1 MNANLETRRADL
13 PGVRSRPAGFV
24 SDVTAHTGDLPGK
37 SGHTDPQQP
46 FLELRSIAKSFGPVE
61 AIKDVS
67 LKLRRGRVHTLLGEN
82 GAGKSTLM
90 KILAGVYAPTRGELL
105 LQCRPVVFHR
115 PADAQA
121 AGISIIYQELSLA
134 TNLSVAENIYAGHE
148 PRRYG
153 IVDFRALTKQTQQ
166 LMDELGIHID
176 PGAPVSRLSMAQR
189 QLVEIAKAL
198 SHDAELVIMDEP
210 TSSLS
215 DREAEILFE
224 IVMKLKARGKAVVYI
239 SHRMDEIMRISDDI
253 SVMRDGRYI
262 STSDKNDTTIGT
274 LINLMVGREMSDVYP
289 GRAQPYLRPA
299 RPLLEVNALNLAG
312 KFLDISFALH
322 AGEILG
328 FFGLIGA
335 GRSDVMNALFG
346 VGRPEGEILM
356 NGKRVKL
363 RSPQDAIAAGIAFVT
378 EDRKHQGLVLMHSIA
393 QNVTMASFELKGSRF
408 GILSNSFERNETR
421 HAIERMN
428 IRASGADQAVGDL
441 SGGNQQKVV
450 LSKWLALKP
459 KVLILD
465 EPTRGV
471 DVGAK
476 FEIYRVMRELA
487 AAGTAI
493 ILVSSELPEA
503 LAMSDRLAV
512 MREKRIV
519 KQFDAAGLSPQAVM
533 SYATGAM
540 QS

>member
-1 MNANLETRRADL
+1 MNANLQSLRGATPQA
-13 PGVRSRPAGFV
+13 SPA
-24 SDVTAHTGDLPGK
+24 S
-37 SGHTDPQQP
+37 SGHAQLPL
-46 FLELRSIAKSFGPVE
+46 LELRGIAKSFGPVE

-67 LKLRRGRVHTLLGEN
+67 LTLRRGRVHTLLGEN

-90 KILAGVYAPTRGELL
+90 KILAGVHAPTRGELL
-105 LQCRPVVFHR
+105 LHGKPVAFTR

-134 TNLSVAENIYAGHE
+134 TNLNVAENVFAGHE
-148 PRRYG
+148 PRRFG
-153 IVDFRALTKQTQQ
+153 VVDFRALALKTQQ
-166 LMDELGIHID
+166 LLDELGIDID
-176 PGAPVSRLSMAQR
+176 PAAPVSRLSMAQR

-215 DREAEILFE
+215 DREAEILFN
-224 IVMKLKARGKAVVYI
+224 IVMNLKARGKAVVYI

-262 STSDKNDTTIGT
+262 STSDKNETTIGA

-289 GRAQPYLRPA
+289 RRSEAYVQPA
-299 RPLLEVNALNLAG
+299 HPLLEVRGLTLEG
-312 KFLDISFALH
+312 KFADIGFAVH
-322 AGEILG
+322 PGEILG

-346 VGRPEGEILM
+346 VGRPTGDIVM
-356 NGKRVKL
+356 DGKRLKL
-363 RSPQDAIAAGIAFVT
+363 RSPERAIAAGIAFVT
-378 EDRKHQGLVLMHSIA
+378 EDRKHEGLVLMHSIA
-393 QNVTMASFELKGSRF
+393 QNITMASFERKGSRF
-408 GILSNSFERNETR
+408 GLLSSRFERNETNA
-421 HAIERMN
+421 AIERMN
-428 IRASGADQAVGDL
+428 IRASSADQPVGDL

-450 LSKWLALKP
+450 FSKWLALQP

-476 FEIYRVMRELA
+476 FEIYRVIRELA

-503 LAMSDRLAV
+503 LAMSDRLVV

-519 KQFDAAGLSPQAVM
+519 KQFDAAGLSPETVM

>member
-1 MNANLETRRADL
+1 MNADLQTLRTAPPAPDVAGRLHGGRGAD
-13 PGVRSRPAGFV
+13 A
-24 SDVTAHTGDLPGK
+24 DM
-37 SGHTDPQQP
+37 P

-67 LKLRRGRVHTLLGEN
+67 LKLWRGRVHTILGEN

-90 KILAGVYAPTRGELL
+90 KILAGVHEPTSGALL
-105 LQCRPVVFHR
+105 LRGKPVTFAS
-115 PADAQA
+115 PADAQD

-134 TNLSVAENIYAGHE
+134 TNLNVAENVYAGHE
-148 PRRYG
+148 PRRFG
-153 IVDFRALTKQTQQ
+153 IVDFRALATQTQQ
-166 LMDELGIHID
+166 LLDELGIHID
-176 PGAPVSRLSMAQR
+176 ADAPVAGLSMAQR

-198 SHDAELVIMDEP
+198 SRDADLVMMDEP

-215 DREAEILFE
+215 DKEAEILFN
-224 IVMKLKARGKAVVYI
+224 IVTKLKARGKAIVYI

-262 STSDKNDTTIGT
+262 STFDKHDTTIRA

-289 GRAQPYLRPA
+289 RRPQPFVRGE
-299 RPLLEVNALNLAG
+299 RPLLEVSGLTIDG
-312 KFLDISFALH
+312 KFHDVTFDVH

-328 FFGLIGA
+328 FFGLVGA

-346 VGRPEGEILM
+346 VGRPKGEIRM
-356 NGKRVKL
+356 DGKPLRL
-363 RSPQDAIAAGIAFVT
+363 RSPKDAISAGMAFVT
-378 EDRKHQGLVLMHSIA
+378 EDRKHEGLVLMHSIA
-393 QNVTMASFELKGSRF
+393 QNVTMASFERKGSRF
-408 GILSNSFERNETR
+408 GILSGRFEQRETWD
-421 HAIERMN
+421 AIERMK
-428 IRASGADQAVGDL
+428 IKAAGPDQAVGDL

-450 LSKWLALKP
+450 FSKWLTLKP
-459 KVLILD
+459 KLLILD

-476 FEIYRVMRELA
+476 FEIYRVIRELA

-503 LAMSDRLAV
+503 LAMSDRLVV
-512 MREKRIV
+512 MREKRLV
-519 KQFDAAGLSPQAVM
+519 RQFDTARLTPEVVM